1 MNNRS
6 SLWTKAAVFIC
17 VALQIVNAISV
28 ALLVVLT
35 FHVIINPDAINNDGG
50 ALSVRFLGLDFSLDN
65 MSVYAWPGVN
75 SVPGVVIYLLFGCA
89 QSAMCFLAF
98 GKVRNVIE
106 YAQSQ
111 PPFRWENVEKLRQ
124 AGLLFLGTVGLE
136 LAFALV
142 SMVLSFGAMSFYV
155 NPSLDNLI
163 IGVII
168 LCVSE
173 IFAQSVRMQED
184 VDGLV

>member
-1 MNNRS
+1 MNTRRTFWS
-6 SLWTKAAVFIC
+6 KAAVNVC
-17 VALQIVNAISV
+17 AVLQVVYALSM

-106 YAQSQ
+106 YAQTQ
-111 PPFRWENVEKLRQ
+111 PPFRRENVEKLRQ

-142 SMVLSFGAMSFYV
+142 SMVLSFGAVSFYV
-155 NPSLDNLI
+155 NPSFDKLI
-163 IGVII
+163 VGVII

-173 IFAQSVRMQED
+173 IFAQSVRMQDD

>member
-1 MNNRS
+1 MSNRS
-6 SLWTKAAVFIC
+6 ASWTKAAVIIC
-17 VALQIVNAISV
+17 AVLQIAYAVTM
-28 ALLVVLT
+28 ALLIVSAV
-35 FHVIINPDAINNDGG
+35 HVIINPDAINDGG
-50 ALSVRFLGLDFSLDN
+50 PLSVSLSGMDISLNN
-65 MSVYAWPGVN
+65 MSVYAADSLS
-75 SVPGVVIYLLFGCA
+75 SVPGVVVCLLFGCA
-89 QSAMCFLAF
+89 QAAMCFLAF
-98 GKVRNVIE
+98 GKVRNVIG

-111 PPFRWENVEKLRQ
+111 PPFCRENVKRLRQ

-136 LAFALV
+136 LAFVLV
-142 SMVLSFGAMSFYV
+142 SLLLSFGVMRFYV
-155 NPSLDNLI
+155 NPSFDHLI